1 MVQDQT
7 EDNSLRRGVWEICKG
22 ALQEVDSKKRK
33 TLTQALELESSMDT
47 RQQGAHSATN

>member
-7 EDNSLRRGVWEICKG
+7 GDKRRRRGMWEICKG
-22 ALQEVDSKKRK
+22 PLQEADSEKRK
-33 TLTQALELESSMDT
+33 TLMQALELESSMDT